1 MKKIAVFSVALLA
14 ILAACEPAPMGAPSA
29 PVASQPSARAA
40 PSPLPATGEA
50 PEDPLE
56 AAVIAQLASNMGW
69 NASQITLIS
78 NEPVDFP
85 DACLGVA
92 LPGVMCAKV
101 VTPGRLLVLQ
111 AEGMDFEY
119 HAAEDGSRIQPA
131 TVALSW
137 ERQGGLAGFCD
148 SLVVFHSGE
157 VYASRCAPT
166 AETRMGA
173 LASVFS
179 VAELAQFMAWLKR
192 FGPLSIDASDPQ
204 AASDRMLVTLTLRG
218 TGTQASV
225 SQAEQTALLQFADL
239 LYQKLF
245 SEEATQ

>member
-1 MKKIAVFSVALLA
+1 V
-14 ILAACEPAPMGAPSA
+14 
-29 PVASQPSARAA
+29 
-40 PSPLPATGEA
+40 

-56 AAVIAQLASNMGW
+56 AAVIAQLASNMGLD
-69 NASQITLIS
+69 ASQITLIS

-85 DACLGVA
+85 DACLGVS
-92 LPGVMCAKV
+92 LPDVMCAQV

-119 HAAEDGSRIQPA
+119 HAAGDGSRIQPA

-148 SLVVFHSGE
+148 SLVVFRSGE
-157 VYASRCAPT
+157 VYASRCAPA

-173 LASVFS
+173 LASLFS
-179 VAELAQFMAWLKR
+179 AGELAQFMAWLRR
-192 FGPLSIDASDPQ
+192 FGQLSIDASDPQ

-225 SQAEQTALLQFADL
+225 SQTEQTELLQFATL

-245 SEEATQ
+245 SEGATQ